1 MREGP
6 GAVIHLVGG
15 SSWRRRTIVISVV
28 ALLVAFDELE
38 QPHVAVAVIA
48 LTAVMLLGWM
58 GAALSHHPVWLSL
71 LGGSAI
77 ALEVVNYDQAGVACV
92 VGVVFALIYLARYP
106 RRWGL
111 PAAVALVAA
120 FVVLDRIQSPQEDL
134 AGTLL
139 NTIALAAA
147 YGISYAFD
155 RLLKEQAR
163 TRAALEELRAAREGQ
178 LEAARAEE
186 RARLAREI
194 HDVLAH
200 TLSALSVQVEAAKLM
215 LETHPGEPR
224 ALQSLD
230 RAHRLAQEGLQE
242 VRRAVGAL
250 RGDSLPGPDALPELV
265 RAFEGDSGIA
275 CRLEVA
281 GEPVHLG
288 PEAGLAIYRT
298 AQEALT
304 NVSRHA
310 DASEIVL
317 QLRYLDGGGAELVV
331 EDRGRAK
338 AAMASGGY
346 GLTGIR
352 ERAEL
357 LGGSR
362 EAGPVAGGFRVRLR
376 VPA

>member
-1 MREGP
+1 MINIFAQP
-6 GAVIHLVGG
+6 G
-15 SSWRRRTIVISVV
+15 RRRRVALLGVV
-28 ALLVAFDELE
+28 ALLVAIDEVE
-38 QPHVAVAVIA
+38 QRHVAAAVLALTALMLVGWMGEAFHRNPLWLVPLGGAAIALELVNYNQAGVATVVGVVFCLIYLAGYPRSWGLPIAAVLVAAFVILDRLQSPNEALTSSLLNVIA
-48 LTAVMLLGWM
+48 LTA
-58 GAALSHHPVWLSL
+58 A
-71 LGGSAI
+71 
-77 ALEVVNYDQAGVACV
+77 Y
-92 VGVVFALIYLARYP
+92 
-106 RRWGL
+106 
-111 PAAVALVAA
+111 AV
-120 FVVLDRIQSPQEDL
+120 
-134 AGTLL
+134 
-139 NTIALAAA
+139 
-147 YGISYAFD
+147 SYAFR
-155 RLLKEQAR
+155 RLQAEQAR
-163 TRAALEELRAAREGQ
+163 TIAALEELRAAREGQ

-200 TLSALSVQVEAAKLM
+200 TLSALAIQVEGAKLM
-215 LETHPGEPR
+215 LETHTDEPH
-224 ALQSLD
+224 AFQSLD

-250 RGDSLPGPDALPELV
+250 RGDSLPGPDALPDLV
-265 RAFEGDSGIA
+265 HTFQADSGIA

-304 NVSRHA
+304 NVSCHA
-310 DASEIVL
+310 DASEVAVR
-317 QLRYLDGGGAELVV
+317 LRYVDGGGAELVV
-331 EDRGRAK
+331 EDRGRSKGALT
-338 AAMASGGY
+338 SGGY

-357 LGGSR
+357 LGGSL